1 MDYGKLSWEI
11 TADRKLL
18 KEGKESMQVEVMHVY
33 RGDVVDSTRWGIV
46 DKDAEAIPVGVQV
59 RRCPRTSFD
68 GQGVCIL

>member
-33 RGDVVDSTRWGIV
+33 RGDVVDTTRWGIV
-46 DKDAEAIPVGVQV
+46 DKDAEAIPAGVQV
-59 RRCPRTSFD
+59 RRCHRMSQID
-68 GQGVCIL
+68 NNVCIL